1 MTHRLFLS
9 AGYPSDQH
17 PYKPQGPIFISHPP
31 DTVQFANTRGA
42 SIPCTAFGRP
52 APVLDW
58 VDELGQPIDTVEE
71 LLHVFPNNTLYLP
84 PFQAQHFQPRV
95 HQRTYR
101 CTAANSAGT
110 IISRNVTV
118 RAGQSLFLPL
128 CVRACVRVCVCV
140 CVRARV
146 HACVRTVCVYV
157 CVCTMCVCVCVCMCV
172 CVCVCVLSL
181 IHISEPTRPTRIS

>member
-1 MTHRLFLS
+1 MTNRLFLS

-118 RAGQSLFLPL
+118 RAGQSLVLPL
-128 CVRACVRVCVCV
+128 SGPACVRARARARVCVCLYV
-140 CVRARV
+140 CVYVCAY
-146 HACVRTVCVYV
+146 ACVYV
-157 CVCTMCVCVCVCMCV
+157 CVCVFVCARAQHA
-172 CVCVCVLSL
+172 LAYL
-181 IHISEPTRPTRIS
+181 RDRPFLN